1 MIKKMVLMVFAI
13 LLAGISMTGCSA
25 LEKGINKYSKDKEE
39 CVLNTNNVTQFTYR
53 GDSYTILDDT
63 LSNSELGEW
72 IGYIRKLAVIDS
84 NGKILLQQDT
94 EKTTFKALADIA
106 DSEPAAAYIIPFL
119 NVYTV
124 KDGNTQELIVDANGG
139 YHKAIPNSF
148 VTDKDIIFHYNQKTE
163 ENIEGEFSINKQDC
177 TQLLCGNKVYQI
189 TDETVPDENIGEYID
204 IIAESYT
211 FDSDTKL
218 QIPKKELYHIDW
230 SGKEQ
235 SSQKREQ
242 WTIGDIHEI
251 LGKDRTDSVAVEIN
265 SEYYVAKCQ

>member
-1 MIKKMVLMVFAI
+1 MIKKII
-13 LLAGISMTGCSA
+13 LLISAVLLTGVGMTGCSV
-25 LEKGINKYSKDKEE
+25 LEKEIDEYSKDKEQ
-39 CVLNTNNVTQFTYR
+39 CVLNTDNVTQFAYK

-63 LSNSELGEW
+63 LSNEDLGDW

-94 EKTTFKALADIA
+94 EKASFKTLADIA
-106 DSEPAAAYIIPFL
+106 DSEPEAAYIIPFL

-124 KDGNTQELIVDANGG
+124 KNANTQELIVDANGG
-139 YHKAIPNSF
+139 YHKAVPNGS
-148 VTDKDIIFHYNQKTE
+148 VTDKNIIFRYNQQTE
-163 ENIEGEFSINKQDC
+163 GGFSINTQDC
-177 TQLLCGNKVYQI
+177 TQLLCSGKVYQI
-189 TDETVPDENIGEYID
+189 TDEIISNENIGKYLD

-218 QIPKKELYHIDW
+218 QIPKKELYFIDW

-251 LGKDRTDSVAVEIN
+251 LGKDRLDSVAVEIN
-265 SEYYVAKCQ
+265 SEYRAAKCQ